1 MRRNR
6 LAWYS
11 SLLIFSFVDLTHI
24 QFVGLLSASI
34 LYDLV
39 WMFNNEQAVFLR
51 LLTVVLFLLKVS
63 KSNIIATG
71 RVDCSSS
78 YQPLVPFCLL

>member
-1 MRRNR
+1 MCRKAAMRRNH

-71 RVDCSSS
+71 
-78 YQPLVPFCLL
+78 